1 MRTTLAATLALLL
14 VGAATASAAAGRLA
28 PLPKAE
34 AVVSHGPYEMGA
46 CDTCHERADPRNPG
60 PASATNETCLGCH
73 EEFNGSAPVKMDRG
87 THITRGTCTGC
98 HSPHNSR
105 KKKLL
110 L

>member
-1 MRTTLAATLALLL
+1 MPTILRPTLALLL
-14 VGAATASAAAGRLA
+14 LVAATAAAAASRLA
-28 PLPKAE
+28 PLPKGE

-46 CDTCHERADPRNPG
+46 CDTCHARSDPRDPG
-60 PASATNETCLGCH
+60 PASATNETCLACH
-73 EEFNGSAPVKMDRG
+73 EEFSGTAPVKMDQG
-87 THITRGTCTGC
+87 THIARGTCTGC